1 MNGVWRMVLRIES
14 GSNIMN
20 QKVGNGGM
28 KIMTVKK
35 CENCGRVLDNSLV
48 THCSDKC
55 LFESVK
61 KSREFMP

>member
-1 MNGVWRMVLRIES
+1 MALRTKS

-35 CENCGRVLDNSLV
+35 CETCGKVLDSPLV

>member
-1 MNGVWRMVLRIES
+1 MTLRTKS
-14 GSNIMN
+14 GKNIMN

-35 CENCGRVLDNSLV
+35 CENCGKVLDNYLI

-55 LFESVK
+55 LFESIK